1 MASST
6 PTIAFFGAT
15 GGCANACLTHTLLSG
30 FNVTALARTPSK
42 LTDQLLAQGVSQETL
57 DRQLTII
64 KGDATDISSVKETLL
79 SKKTGILAST
89 IISGIGG
96 SPRLQKSFCEPIV
109 FDNPNICEESAAAIR
124 TALQEI
130 YKENAEYKATKP
142 LLVVISTTGISKV
155 KEDVPFGFRT
165 FYHKGLAVPHEDKR
179 KMEAALLEHM
189 SQADEES
196 RVFRAF
202 VSVRPSLLTGDNS
215 IKTGKGWETLRVGT
229 EEEPAVGYTIQR
241 ADVGQWIF
249 EEIVRRGSERWFG
262 KMVTLT
268 S

>member
-1 MASST
+1 MTSPA

-15 GGCANACLTHTLLSG
+15 GGCANACLTNTLLAG
-30 FNVTALARTPSK
+30 FNATALARTPSK
-42 LTDQLLAQGVSQETL
+42 LTDQLLAQGVNQATI

-64 KGDATDISSVKETLL
+64 KGDATDTTAVKDTILP
-79 SKKTGILAST
+79 KKDGILVST
-89 IISGIGG
+89 IVSGIGG
-96 SPRLQKSFCEPIV
+96 TGRLQKSFCEPIA
-109 FDNPNICEESAAAIR
+109 FDNPNICNESATAIR
-124 TALQEI
+124 AALQEI
-130 YKENAEYKATKP
+130 YKENAEYKSTKP
-142 LLVVISTTGISKV
+142 LFAVISTTGIAK

-165 FYHKGLAVPHEDKR
+165 FYHKGLAIPHEDKR
-179 KMEAALLEHM
+179 KMEAALLSHM
-189 SQADEES
+189 SQPEED

-202 VSVRPSLLTGDNS
+202 ISVRPSLLTGDNS

-229 EEEPAVGYTIQR
+229 EENPAVGYTIQR

-249 EEIVRRGSERWFG
+249 EEVIRRGGDSWFG